1 MNIKY
6 FDHAATT
13 AVAPEVLHEMIP
25 YFSKNYGNASS
36 MYEIARISKR
46 AMNEARAKIAHAI
59 GASPKEIYFTSCGSE
74 SDNLAIK
81 GIAYANKEKG
91 KHIITSKIEHNA
103 VLNSCERLEEQGFE
117 ITYLNVDQNG
127 FVNLEELK
135 NAIREDTI
143 LITIMFA
150 NNEVGTIEPVEKIAE
165 IAKNNNI
172 IFHTDA
178 VQAIGNVRIDVRKI
192 GIDALSMSAHK
203 FYGPKGIGAL
213 YVRDDVNFQ
222 RIQDG
227 GHQERDKR
235 AGTENVAEIVGM
247 GKAIEMSYKN
257 FDEHCNY
264 LRDLR
269 DYYIAKV
276 EREIPNAKL
285 NGDREKRLPGNANF
299 SFEGLNGEKILFTL
313 DLHGICASAGSAC
326 ATGSLL
332 PSHVLSAM
340 GVPEIF
346 ASGTLRTTFGMENT
360 KEDID
365 YLVECLKKINRRSP
379 CKDAGAFVTYS
390 IHYIRGF

>member
-1 MNIKY
+1 MDIKY

-13 AVAPEVLHEMIP
+13 AVAPEVLREMIP

-36 MYEIARISKR
+36 MYEIARVSKK
-46 AMNEARAKIAHAI
+46 AMNEARARVAHAI
-59 GASPKEIYFTSCGSE
+59 GASPREIYFTSCGSE

-91 KHIITSKIEHNA
+91 KHIITSKVEHNA
-103 VLNSCERLEEQGFE
+103 VLSSCSRLEEQGFDV
-117 ITYLNVDQNG
+117 TYLNVDEYG
-127 FVNLEELK
+127 FIDLNELE
-135 NAIREDTI
+135 NAIRENTI

-150 NNEVGTIEPVEKIAE
+150 NNEVGTIEPIEDIAKIAH
-165 IAKNNNI
+165 NHNI
-172 IFHTDA
+172 VFHTDA
-178 VQAIGNVRIDVRKI
+178 VQAIGNVRIDVRKM

-213 YVRDDVNFQ
+213 YVKDGIEFQ

-235 AGTENVAEIVGM
+235 AGTENVAEIVGI
-247 GKAIEMSYKN
+247 GKAIELAYQN
-257 FDEHCNY
+257 FDRHCEY
-264 LRDLR
+264 LKSIR
-269 DYYIAKV
+269 DYYISKV
-276 EREIPNAKL
+276 EKEIPYAKL
-285 NGDREKRLPGNANF
+285 NGDRVKRLPGNANF
-299 SFEGLNGEKILFTL
+299 SFDGLSGEKMLFTL

-340 GVPEIF
+340 GVPDSL
-346 ASGTLRTTFGMENT
+346 ASGTLRTTFGVENT

-365 YLVECLKKINRRSP
+365 YLVNCLKNIKPNS
-379 CKDAGAFVTYS
+379 
-390 IHYIRGF
+390 